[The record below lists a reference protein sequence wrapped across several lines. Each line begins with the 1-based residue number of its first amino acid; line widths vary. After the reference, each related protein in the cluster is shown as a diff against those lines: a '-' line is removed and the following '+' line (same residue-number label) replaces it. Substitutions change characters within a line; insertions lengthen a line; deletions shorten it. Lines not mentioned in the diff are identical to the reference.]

1 MISPE
6 KMFGNLFDSKEITA
20 LRLLIFAKD
29 LLVNMIAANTTHAYD
44 SKIAILTAKITQ
56 LETQVSSLDSIL
68 NLRRGQTDEVDLV
81 TFNFI
86 KKMSDMEGVIANA
99 LGGKSSIGFKEF
111 YPLNMKDYDAANRTT
126 MHTLTTR
133 VNVAATKYAT
143 QLGVIITPDL
153 QSFLP
158 SYTAARSTQSTSTG
172 TINTSRVSRT
182 AVETETEL
190 ALTGTVHFIGE
201 KFPGDVVMCSSFFN
215 FNLLFTVGHHKHTT
229 RAGTIGFEEIKEIV
243 NQLFTDNWSII
254 IRNKGTNVAFEIWLG
269 ATALETTSVKSVI
282 LQPGNAI
289 SLKPSDLG
297 DLNNSFLLI
306 KNLSAVNSAD
316 YEIVIIG

>member
-20 LRLLIFAKD
+20 LRLLIFGKD
-29 LLVNMIAANTTHAYD
+29 LLVNMIAANTTHTYD
-44 SKIAILTAKITQ
+44 VPIALLTPLLAQ

-68 NLRRGQTDEVDLV
+68 NLRSGQTDEVDLV

-86 KKMSDMEGVIANA
+86 KKMSDMNGVIANA
-99 LGGKSSIGFKEF
+99 LGGKLSIGYKEF
-111 YPLNMKDYDAANRTT
+111 YPLNMKDYDAANRAT
-126 MHTLTTR
+126 MHTLTSR
-133 VNVAATKYAT
+133 VSVAATKYAT
-143 QLGVIITPDL
+143 ELGVIITPDL

-158 SYTAARSTQSTSTG
+158 SYTAARSSQSTSTG
-172 TINTSRVSRT
+172 TVNTSRVYRT
-182 AVETETEL
+182 VIETKTEL
-190 ALTGTVHFIGE
+190 ALTEIVHFIAG
-201 KFPGDVVMCSSFFN
+201 KFPGDVVMCSSFFK

-229 RAGTIGFEEIKEIV
+229 HSGTLGFEEIKEIA

-254 IRNKGTNVAFEIWLG
+254 IRNKGTNAAVEVWLG
-269 ATALETTSVKSVI
+269 ATALETTSVKLVTV
-282 LQPGNAI
+282 QPGNAV

-297 DLNNSFLLI
+297 DLKNSFLLI
-306 KNLSAVNSAD
+306 KNLSLVNSAD